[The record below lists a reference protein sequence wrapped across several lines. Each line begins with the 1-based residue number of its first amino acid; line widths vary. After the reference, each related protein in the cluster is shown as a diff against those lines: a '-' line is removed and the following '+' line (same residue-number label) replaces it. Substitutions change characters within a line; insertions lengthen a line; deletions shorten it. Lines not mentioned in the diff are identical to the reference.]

1 MTFSIVRAA
10 VGCVLLGVV
19 AGCASGNASR
29 EPKATGTTVT
39 SAEIERNAGEP
50 IEKTL
55 QDKVPGLIVTR
66 TPDGGIALQIRG
78 GSSVM
83 GSNAPLYVV
92 DGSPMQPGP
101 GGALTGINPH
111 DIETIKVLKDP
122 ADTGIYGMRG
132 TNGVIEITTK
142 RPGRRP

>member
-1 MTFSIVRAA
+1 MTSSLVRAT
-10 VGCVLLGVV
+10 VVCVFLGVA
-19 AGCASGNASR
+19 AGCASSNTKR
-29 EPKATGTTVT
+29 EPRAKGTVT
-39 SAEIERNAGEP
+39 AAEIERNSGES

-66 TPDGGIALQIRG
+66 TADGGIALQIRG
-78 GSSVM
+78 GSSIM

>member
-1 MTFSIVRAA
+1 MTFSIPRAA
-10 VGCVLLGVV
+10 VVCVLLGIV

-29 EPKATGTTVT
+29 EPKAKGTVT
-39 SAEIERNAGEP
+39 STEIERNSGEP

-111 DIETIKVLKDP
+111 DIETIRVLKDP
-122 ADTGIYGMRG
+122 AETGIYGMRG